1 MNTTRWATIEAIR
14 SYLPE
19 KVVTNADLSPEVG
32 WSAEEIFAKTGIAQR
47 HVAGP
52 KECVSDMAVLAAEK
66 LFRECSADRAEVEFL
81 ILCTQTPDHFL
92 PATAC
97 LVQER
102 LGLRNQCA
110 AFDINQGCS
119 GYIYSLGLAS
129 ALIRSGMAQCGLVLT
144 GDNYTKFINPKDRS
158 VRTLF
163 GDAATAT
170 LVRASEA
177 PGLDHFVFG
186 TDGTGAKNLII
197 PAGGT
202 RLPRGEQ
209 TAQPTTDASGNTR
222 SQNDLFMDGPQIFS
236 FTLKRVP
243 ELLSGVLARSGLQA
257 PDIDWFVL
265 HQANRYM
272 LDHLRQ
278 KLKLPPEKLVWY
290 LEKVG
295 NTVSSTIPLAVEH
308 SAAQGQFHPGQ
319 RLFLAGFGVGFSW
332 GAALLQWPG
341 SRS

>member
-1 MNTTRWATIEAIR
+1 MNITRWATIEAVR

-32 WSAEEIFAKTGIAQR
+32 WTAEDIFTKTGIAQR
-47 HVAGP
+47 HAAGP
-52 KECVSDMAVLAAEK
+52 NECVSDMAVLAAEK
-66 LFRECSADRAEVEFL
+66 LFRECGADRAAVQFL
-81 ILCTQTPDHFL
+81 IMCTQTPDHLL

-97 LVQER
+97 FVQHR
-102 LGLRNQCA
+102 LGLKNQCA

-129 ALIRSGMAQCGLVLT
+129 ALIRSGMAECGLVLT

-170 LVRASEA
+170 LVRAGDS

-186 TDGTGAKNLII
+186 TDGAGARNLII

-209 TAQPTTDASGNTR
+209 TAQTVTDSSGNTR
-222 SQNDLFMDGPQIFS
+222 CQNDLFMDGPQIFS

-243 ELLSGVLARSGLQA
+243 ELLSAVLAASGLQQA
-257 PDIDWFVL
+257 DIDWFVL

-272 LDHLRQ
+272 IEHLRQ
-278 KLKLPPEKLVWY
+278 KLKIPPEKLVWF
-290 LEKVG
+290 LENVG
-295 NTVSSTIPLAVEH
+295 NTVSSTIPLALEH
-308 SAAQGQFHPGQ
+308 AAAEGRFRPGQ
-319 RLFLAGFGVGFSW
+319 RLFLAGFGVGYSW
-332 GAALLQWPG
+332 GATLLQWPNPTA
-341 SRS
+341 

>member
-1 MNTTRWATIEAIR
+1 MNTTRWATVEAIR

-32 WSAEEIFAKTGIAQR
+32 WIAEEILAKTGISQR
-47 HVAGP
+47 HVAGAN
-52 KECVSDMAVLAAEK
+52 ECVSDMAVQAAEK
-66 LFRECSADRAEVEFL
+66 LFSEGHTDRKAVEFL
-81 ILCTQTPDHFL
+81 ILCTQTPDHYL

-97 LVQER
+97 LVQHR
-102 LGLRNQCA
+102 LGLSTQCA

-119 GYIYSLGLAS
+119 GYVYSLGLAS
-129 ALIRSGMAQCGLVLT
+129 AFIRSGMAECGLVLT
-144 GDNYTKFINPKDRS
+144 GDNYTKFINAKDRS

-170 LVRASEA
+170 LVRTGQG

-186 TDGTGAKNLII
+186 TDGAGAKNLII

-209 TAQPTTDASGNTR
+209 TAQLVTDGSGNTR
-222 SQNDLFMDGPQIFS
+222 CQNDLFMDGPQIFS

-243 ELLSGVLARSGLQA
+243 ELLSGVLARSGLQVT
-257 PDIDWFVL
+257 DIDWFVL

-278 KLKLPPEKLVWY
+278 KLKIPPEKLVWF
-290 LEKVG
+290 LERVG
-295 NTVSSTIPLAVEH
+295 NTVSSTIPLAIEH
-308 SAAQGQFHPGQ
+308 AAAKGQFREGQ
-319 RLFLAGFGVGFSW
+319 LLFLAGFGVGFSW
-332 GAALLQWPG
+332 GATLLQWTHP
-341 SRS
+341 RK

>member
-1 MNTTRWATIEAIR
+1 MTRWATIQAIR

-19 KVVTNADLSPEVG
+19 KVVTNADLSPELG
-32 WSAEEIFAKTGIAQR
+32 WAAEEILAKTGIAQR

-66 LFRECSADRAEVEFL
+66 LLREGAVDRTEVEFL
-81 ILCTQTPDHFL
+81 ILCTQTPDHLL

-97 LVQER
+97 LVHQR
-102 LGLRNQCA
+102 LGLRNECA

-119 GYIYSLGLAS
+119 GFVYSLALAS
-129 ALIRSGMAQCGLVLT
+129 ALIRSGMARCGLVIT

-170 LVRASEA
+170 MVRASEA
-177 PGLDHFVFG
+177 PGLDHFVLG

-209 TAQPTTDASGNTR
+209 TAQSTTDASGNTR
-222 SQNDLFMDGPQIFS
+222 CQNNLFMDGPQIFS

-243 ELLSGVLARSGLQA
+243 ELLSGVLARSGLPA
-257 PDIDWFVL
+257 EDIDWFVL

-278 KLKLPPEKLVWY
+278 KLKIPPEKMVWF
-290 LEKVG
+290 LENVG
-295 NTVSSTIPLAVEH
+295 NTVSSTIPLALEH
-308 SAAQGQFHPGQ
+308 AAAQGQFRPGQ
-319 RLFLAGFGVGFSW
+319 RLFLAGFGVGYSW
-332 GAALLQWPG
+332 GATLLQWSAPNG
-341 SRS
+341 

>member
-1 MNTTRWATIEAIR
+1 MNTTRWATIKAVR
-14 SYLPE
+14 SYLPT
-19 KVVTNADLSPEVG
+19 KVVTNTDLASEVG
-32 WSAEEIFAKTGIAQR
+32 WTADEIFAKTGIAER

-52 KECVSDMAVLAAEK
+52 NECVSDMAVLAAEK
-66 LFRECSADRAEVEFL
+66 LFRDCGVDRAEVQFL
-81 ILCTQTPDHFL
+81 ILCTQTPDHLL

-97 LVQER
+97 LVHQR
-102 LGLRNQCA
+102 LGLKNQCA

-119 GYIYSLGLAS
+119 GYVYSLGLAS
-129 ALIRSGMAQCGLVLT
+129 ALIRSCMAECGLVIT

-170 LVRASEA
+170 LVRATA
-177 PGLDHFVFG
+177 TPGLDHFVLG

-209 TAQPTTDASGNTR
+209 TAQLVTDGSGNMR
-222 SQNDLFMDGPQIFS
+222 CQNDLFMDGPQIFT

-243 ELLSGVLARSGLQA
+243 ELLSGVLTQSGLQA
-257 PDIDWFVL
+257 GDIDWFVL

-272 LDHLRQ
+272 LEHLRQ
-278 KLKLPPEKLVWY
+278 KLRIPPERLVWF
-290 LEKVG
+290 LEKTG
-295 NTVSSTIPLAVEH
+295 NTVSSTIPLALEH
-308 SAAQGQFHPGQ
+308 GAAEGRFLPGQ
-319 RLFLAGFGVGFSW
+319 RLFLAGFGVGYSW
-332 GAALLQWPG
+332 GAALLRWPEPG
-341 SRS
+341 N